1 MPRHLLL
8 VPGFILIVCLS
19 AASQPKGTNAPQ
31 ANNSNDKAARDV
43 EAARL
48 LRERRE
54 QAQSLLISLAA
65 DAAKFSDQTLRA
77 RTQARIADALWE
89 LDRERSRTMFRSA
102 WAAAEVADAESAMR
116 VQEDIRAQ
124 QAKTGSPGYVVVSPP
139 DLRKEVLRIAAR
151 RDRALSEEFLIKFKE
166 AKEREADEATRK
178 SRNPFGD
185 DEPSSQRLSLAQQLL
200 EDGEVERAI
209 QIADPVL
216 GRTSMGTMEFLTTLR
231 ERQPADADTRY
242 AALLSNA
249 AANPLSDANT
259 VSLLTS
265 YLFSPHLFFVFSGN
279 GISSSQTRGATPPPD
294 VAPQLRDTFFRVTAS
309 ILLRP
314 LPPPG
319 QDQTTSGPD
328 GLYLTIKRLMPLFE
342 QYAPPET
349 TTSLK
354 AQFEALGS
362 VASSSARNRDENSL
376 RRGISPEKPS
386 ADREQ
391 VLLDRL
397 EHAKTAAE
405 RDQLNL
411 QLAQLMAGKG
421 DLSARDY
428 IDKIDDTE
436 IRKAARAYIDA
447 EMTQQAIQTKDAE
460 HALQIIHDGELTHLQ
475 RSWAWAQ
482 AAKLLAKT
490 DHDRALGLIEDAAA
504 EARRLSNSDPDRP
517 RAFLG
522 VVNAMRV
529 VDPKAAWEVVD
540 EALRAANSAETFT
553 GEDGELT
560 SSLITKGSRSMTQ
573 IAVPDFDLAGI
584 FESFAVEDYEKAIDL
599 ARAFQH
605 DAPRA
610 NATMAIVRAI
620 LKEKKK

>member
-1 MPRHLLL
+1 MPRHLLR

-19 AASQPKGTNAPQ
+19 VAAQTKGTNAS
-31 ANNSNDKAARDV
+31 AVNNANDKTARDA
-43 EAARL
+43 EAERL
-48 LRERRE
+48 LRERRAN
-54 QAQSLLISLAA
+54 AQSLLISLAV

-102 WAAAEVADAESAMR
+102 WDAAEAADAENAVR

-124 QAKTGSPGYVVVSPP
+124 QAKTGSGGYVIASPP
-139 DLRKEVLRIAAR
+139 DLRKEVLRLAAK
-151 RDRALSEEFLIKFKE
+151 RDRALGEEFLTKFKE
-166 AKEREADEATRK
+166 AKEREADAATRK
-178 SRNPFGD
+178 SKNPFGD
-185 DEPSSQRLSLAQQLL
+185 DEAISQRLSLAQELL
-200 EDGEVERAI
+200 GDGDTERAL

-216 GRTSMGTMEFLTTLR
+216 GTISLGTMEFLAILR
-231 ERQPADADTRY
+231 AQHPAEADARY
-242 AALLSNA
+242 AALLSSA
-249 AANPLSDANT
+249 AAIPSSDANT

-265 YLFSPHLFFVFSGN
+265 YLFTPHLFIVFSGN
-279 GISSSQTRGATPPPD
+279 GISSSQRGGATPPPD
-294 VAPQLRDTFFRVTAS
+294 VAPQLRETFFRVAAS

-314 LPPPG
+314 LAPPG

-342 QYAPPET
+342 QYAPAET

-362 VASSSARNRDENSL
+362 LVSAAARNRDENSL

-397 EHAKTAAE
+397 EHAQTAAE

-421 DLSARDY
+421 DLRARDY
-428 IDKIDDTE
+428 IDKIDDAE
-436 IRKAARAYIDA
+436 IRKAARAYTDA
-447 EMTQQAIQTKDAE
+447 AMTQRAIQTKDAE
-460 HALQIIHDGELTHLQ
+460 RALQIMHDAELTHLQ
-475 RSWAWAQ
+475 RSWALAQ
-482 AAKLLAKT
+482 TAKLLAKT
-490 DHDRALGLIEDAAA
+490 DRDRALGLIEEAAV
-504 EARRLSNSDPDRP
+504 EARRLANSDPDRP

-522 VVNAMRV
+522 VLNAMRV
-529 VDPKAAWEVVD
+529 VDPKAAWDVAD
-540 EALRAANSAETFT
+540 EAIRAANSVETFT

-573 IAVPDFDLAGI
+573 IAVADFDLAGI
-584 FESFAVEDYEKAIDL
+584 FESFAVEDYEKAIEL
-599 ARAFQH
+599 ARAFQR

-610 NATMAIVRAI
+610 NATMAIARAI